1 MNVGPKESILP
12 AVQSL
17 VNELLTNNY
26 LSLD

>member
-1 MNVGPKESILP
+1 MNVGPKDSILP

-17 VNELLTNNY
+17 VNELLTNDF